1 MKSPPPPPL
10 AASRRS
16 RSLQPPASSSSS
28 TVANNKAAAAAAGV
42 GVGSSKPLRV
52 RIAIVGAEGV
62 GKSCIIKVRSM
73 VDTFDNVE
81 RRSREPPKWRKFG
94 KLYRVDHHVSDLGWV
109 DLDLGSSPGWWAA
122 IVASYCPSRV
132 VEHIKSKSNQPR
144 SET

>member
-62 GKSCIIKVRSM
+62 GKSCIIKVRDLM
-73 VDTFDNVE
+73 EFVDIVE
-81 RRSREPPKWRKFG
+81 R
-94 KLYRVDHHVSDLGWV
+94 
-109 DLDLGSSPGWWAA
+109 
-122 IVASYCPSRV
+122 
-132 VEHIKSKSNQPR
+132 
-144 SET
+144 